1 MDLQKTKYFLEQFVL
16 SAFKKEIRTV
26 VKFLLIGLPTELII
40 FSVDTPRASEICR
53 WNVVN
58 SPNI

>member
-26 VKFLLIGLPTELII
+26 VKFLLR
-40 FSVDTPRASEICR
+40 TPNWAHYFFRRYA
-53 WNVVN
+53 
-58 SPNI
+58 